1 MLTVMSPFDPDSS
14 DAENASAHIAE
25 MVRRAAVRQAA
36 PGPSTTARPEVTVAQ
51 PQEPVPVVWPPAP
64 GKPVP
69 VRPAIPQPSL
79 RVLAAGG
86 IAAVVLIAGGV
97 VLLLRP
103 DGPAAAPPS
112 SGATSA
118 RAQARSAPAGYTV
131 RVTDVITDC
140 QNHSYGQTKRSFKV
154 RDCVTAT
161 RSLATGQVSGRQTL
175 FVTSRIT
182 MASAEAATSL
192 KRTLDADGTG
202 NLNDLLRE
210 GKKTF
215 PGAPAKM
222 SSSGYASVQKG
233 TVVLV
238 SEAGF
243 VDGGPSSN
251 NDPVLRA
258 AATQVAALD
267 TTTG

>member
-1 MLTVMSPFDPDSS
+1 MLAVMPPFDPDSS

-25 MVRRAAVRQAA
+25 MVRRAALRQAA
-36 PGPSTTARPEVTVAQ
+36 PGPSTTARPEVTIAQ
-51 PQEPVPVVWPPAP
+51 PPEPMPAMSPPAQP
-64 GKPVP
+64 RPLP
-69 VRPAIPQPSL
+69 VRPPMRQPSL
-79 RVLAAGG
+79 RVLVAGG
-86 IAAVVLIAGGV
+86 IAAAVLIAGGAA
-97 VLLLRP
+97 LLSRP
-103 DGPAAAPPS
+103 AGPEAATTSSAGAPTP
-112 SGATSA
+112 T
-118 RAQARSAPAGYTV
+118 RARSAPAGYTV

-140 QNHSYGQTKRSFKV
+140 QNHSYGQAKRSFKL

-182 MASAEAATSL
+182 MASVEAATSI

-258 AATQVAALD
+258 AAVQVAALD
-267 TTTG
+267 TTKG

>member
-1 MLTVMSPFDPDSS
+1 MLAVMPPFDPDSS

-25 MVRRAAVRQAA
+25 MVRRSAERQAA
-36 PGPSTTARPEVTVAQ
+36 PGPSSTARAEVTIAQ
-51 PQEPVPVVWPPAP
+51 PQESIPAVAP
-64 GKPVP
+64 QAQRKPVP
-69 VRPAIPQPSL
+69 ARPAIPQPSL

-97 VLLLRP
+97 ALLSRP
-103 DGPAAAPPS
+103 DGPAVAPPTA
-112 SGATSA
+112 ATSA
-118 RAQARSAPAGYTV
+118 PNQARSAPAGYAV
-131 RVTDVITDC
+131 QVTDVITDC
-140 QNHSYGQTKRSFKV
+140 QNHSYGRTMRSFKS

-175 FVTSRIT
+175 FVTSRIK
-182 MASAEAATSL
+182 MASAQAAASI

-210 GKKTF
+210 GKGTF

-222 SSSGYASVQKG
+222 PNSGYASVLRG

-251 NDPVLRA
+251 TDPVLRA
-258 AATQVAALD
+258 AAAQVAALD